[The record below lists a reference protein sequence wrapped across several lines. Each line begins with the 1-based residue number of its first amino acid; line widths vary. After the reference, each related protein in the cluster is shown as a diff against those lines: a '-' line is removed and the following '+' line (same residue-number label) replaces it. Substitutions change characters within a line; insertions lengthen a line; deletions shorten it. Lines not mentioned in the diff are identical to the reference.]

1 MRRHQ
6 EAEKLIR
13 LGCRLNGII
22 LPSDFKLDK
31 VEHEDGEGSDDE
43 ATGEFQTAE
52 KCDVEEWLYVFLR
65 RDFNINFVNNLDG
78 GRVPKA

>member
-1 MRRHQ
+1 MPESIQWLVSMRRHQ

-31 VEHEDGEGSDDE
+31 ADHEEGEGSDDE
-43 ATGEFQTAE
+43 AA
-52 KCDVEEWLYVFLR
+52 
-65 RDFNINFVNNLDG
+65 G
-78 GRVPKA
+78 GCPSVAL